1 MNNNVSQTSKKIKYT
16 MCGRTGSCC
25 PVLTEIEDNKFT
37 ITDDYEGKVV
47 LTKDEL
53 SLLKKFLAS
62 QENV

>member
-1 MNNNVSQTSKKIKYT
+1 MKSNVPQTSKKIKYT

-37 ITDDYEGKVV
+37 ITDDYDGKVV
-47 LTKDEL
+47 LTKEEL
-53 SLLKKFLAS
+53 SLLKNFLDS